1 MDDLERQYLRTAYEL
16 AMKDPRRTFHED
28 EIAARFDLGYGPDS
42 DEDLV
47 ATITGDLKGRGYI
60 ETDTQKDHMGRV
72 ALRLTTAGKEEAE
85 RLADP
90 IEQRKELR

>member
-1 MDDLERQYLRTAYEL
+1 MNDLEREYLRAAYEL
-16 AMKDPRRTFHED
+16 AMKDPRRAFLQG

-47 ATITGDLKGRGYI
+47 ATITGDLQGRGYV
-60 ETDTQKDHMGRV
+60 ETDTLIDHMGRV
-72 ALRLTTAGKEEAE
+72 ALRLTTAGNEEAE

-90 IEQRKELR
+90 IEQRK